1 VFIVNT
7 SLDLC
12 GIFILDSRHYELRQM
27 NIKTRHTGVDADRG
41 LNLQIENIF
50 SCIVDEKS
58 PNSRG
63 IFPHQPSLSESGL
76 FILFPQVKKEK
87 DIRQMRDES

>member
-7 SLDLC
+7 SRDLC
-12 GIFILDSRHYELRQM
+12 GIFILDSRHHDLRQM

-63 IFPHQPSLSESGL
+63 IFPHQPGLSESGL